1 MKITPLEIKSQEFGK
16 SFRGY
21 DAFEVDSFLDNLA
34 SEMEELLRE
43 NNLLK
48 EKLKNLEEKLEEYKK
63 IENSFQE
70 MLLTTQKSTEEI
82 KKNAE
87 KEANLVMREAEVK
100 AEKML
105 EETLH
110 HLSELRREIADL
122 SSLKKSYVLRLKSAL
137 KAQQQLLEETEK
149 EDIPLTKLSFKRRV
163 NLTEEEVNRVVEEFK
178 KEDSLSQ
185 EETNQMEQ

>member
-21 DAFEVDSFLDNLA
+21 DTFEVDSFLDNLA
-34 SEMEELLRE
+34 VEMEELVRE

-48 EKLKNLEEKLEEYKK
+48 EKLKGLEEKLGEYKK

-87 KEANLVMREAEVK
+87 KESDLVVREAEVK
-100 AEKML
+100 SGKIL
-105 EETLH
+105 EETH
-110 HLSELRREIADL
+110 FRLSELKNEIANL
-122 SSLKKSYVLRLKSAL
+122 GSLKKSYVLKLKSAL
-137 KAQQQLLEETEK
+137 KAQQQLLEEIEK
-149 EDIPLTKLSFKRRV
+149 EDISTTKLNFRRRAD
-163 NLTEEEVNRVVEEFK
+163 LTEEELNRVVEEFK
-178 KEDSLSQ
+178 KEDGLNQ
-185 EETNQMEQ
+185 EETN